1 MLDIEALAVLELLP
15 IWRVREQPE
24 TTRCLL
30 WVLAA
35 QTAEKQTGFIM
46 LHQQPQGDAAR
57 LLENILYGF
66 GLVTNAHAIQSMAA
80 QQIDAQEIAEML
92 INSHMVAP
100 KAWLWI
106 DDVARRRIR
115 QESYA
120 QIARS
125 VSGKIL
131 LSPAL
136 ESLLHDG
143 AAKAALWAAW
153 CGMRF

>member
-1 MLDIEALAVLELLP
+1 MLDIDAMEVLELLP
-15 IWRVREQPE
+15 VWRVREQPE
-24 TTRCLL
+24 AAKCLL
-30 WVLAA
+30 WVLTA
-35 QTAEKQTGFIM
+35 QTAEKQTGFIV

-66 GLVTNAHAIQSMAA
+66 GLVGNTRAIQSMATR
-80 QQIDAQEIAEML
+80 QIGAQEVETFETL
-92 INSHMVAP
+92 AP
-100 KAWLWI
+100 AWLWV
-106 DDVARRRIR
+106 DDVARREIR

-120 QIARS
+120 QLIRL
-125 VSGKIL
+125 VNEKIL

>member
-1 MLDIEALAVLELLP
+1 MLDIDALEVLELLP

-24 TTRCLL
+24 TAKCLL
-30 WVLAA
+30 WVLTA
-35 QTAEKQTGFIM
+35 QTAEKQTGFIV
-46 LHQQPQGDAAR
+46 LHQQPQGDSVR

-66 GLVTNAHAIQSMAA
+66 GLVTNTRAIQSMAT
-80 QQIDAQEIAEML
+80 QQIGAQEVGEAL
-92 INSHMVAP
+92 INSHMVATE
-100 KAWLWI
+100 AWLWV
-106 DDVARRRIR
+106 DDVARRGIR

-120 QIARS
+120 QLARL
-125 VSGKIL
+125 VNGKIL
-131 LSPAL
+131 LSPSL